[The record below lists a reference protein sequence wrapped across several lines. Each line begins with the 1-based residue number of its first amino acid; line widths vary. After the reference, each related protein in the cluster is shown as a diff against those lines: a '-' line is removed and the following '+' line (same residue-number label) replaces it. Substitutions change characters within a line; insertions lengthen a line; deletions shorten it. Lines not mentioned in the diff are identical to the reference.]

1 MTESFNS
8 KYSINNNIFNV
19 PWHKNE
25 YPEPDD
31 IIIGYI
37 NKIEDTGL
45 SVFILDY
52 QKKEALM
59 PLQELSRKKISSI
72 RTLFK
77 EGDIKP
83 LLVLRVDNKKGFIDL
98 SNKYINMARDEID
111 RLEKYTVVIRIFYQ
125 WLHLTKKLEQWNDV
139 MSSSVWLYSK
149 TDIYNHLIDIKTQT
163 KEIKD
168 IFPNL
173 ALNDNI
179 NSLLKLINDNI
190 NYTLEL
196 ELHLKLIVWE
206 SNAINIIK
214 EILKLIEND
223 FGLPLHISVPP
234 NYTFLYKSSDKN
246 KMFLLKDTL
255 EELIKSKL
263 INYENKN
270 VKYNIKID
278 INEKN

>member
-1 MTESFNS
+1 MTEKFNS

-19 PWHKNE
+19 QWHKNE

-31 IIIGYI
+31 IVIGYI

-45 SVFILDY
+45 TVYVLDY

-83 LLVLRVDNKKGFIDL
+83 LLVLRVDDKKGFIDL

-125 WLHLTKKLEQWNDV
+125 WLHLSKQLEEWYDIMN
-139 MSSSVWLYSK
+139 SSVWLYSK
-149 TDIYNHLIDIKTQT
+149 TDIYNHLIDIKTKT
-163 KEIKD
+163 KNIED

-173 ALNDNI
+173 RKKENI

-190 NYTLEL
+190 NYSLEL
-196 ELHLKLIVWE
+196 ELQFKLVVWE
-206 SNAINIIK
+206 EGAINIIK
-214 EILKLIEND
+214 EILTVIEND
-223 FGLPLHISVPP
+223 LELLLHVSVPP

-246 KMFLLKDTL
+246 KVFLLNETL
-255 EELIKSKL
+255 EDTINTKL
-263 INYENKN
+263 QQYNNKKI
-270 VKYNIKID
+270 KYNIKIN

>member
-1 MTESFNS
+1 MTEKFNS

-19 PWHKNE
+19 QWHKNE

-31 IIIGYI
+31 IVIGYI

-45 SVFILDY
+45 TVYVLDY

-83 LLVLRVDNKKGFIDL
+83 LLVLRVDDKKGFIDL

-125 WLHLTKKLEQWNDV
+125 WLHLSKQLEEWYDIMN
-139 MSSSVWLYSK
+139 SSVWLYSK
-149 TDIYNHLIDIKTQT
+149 SDIYNHLIDIKTKT
-163 KEIKD
+163 KNIED

-173 ALNDNI
+173 RKKENI

-190 NYTLEL
+190 NYSLEL
-196 ELHLKLIVWE
+196 ELQFKLVVWE
-206 SNAINIIK
+206 EGAINIIK
-214 EILKLIEND
+214 EILTVIEND
-223 FGLPLHISVPP
+223 LELLLHVSVPP

-246 KMFLLKDTL
+246 KVFLLNETL
-255 EELIKSKL
+255 EDTINTKL
-263 INYENKN
+263 QQYNNKKI
-270 VKYNIKID
+270 KYNIKIN

>member
-31 IIIGYI
+31 IVIGYI

-125 WLHLTKKLEQWNDV
+125 
-139 MSSSVWLYSK
+139 
-149 TDIYNHLIDIKTQT
+149 
-163 KEIKD
+163 
-168 IFPNL
+168 
-173 ALNDNI
+173 
-179 NSLLKLINDNI
+179 
-190 NYTLEL
+190 
-196 ELHLKLIVWE
+196 
-206 SNAINIIK
+206 
-214 EILKLIEND
+214 
-223 FGLPLHISVPP
+223 
-234 NYTFLYKSSDKN
+234 
-246 KMFLLKDTL
+246 
-255 EELIKSKL
+255 
-263 INYENKN
+263 
-270 VKYNIKID
+270 
-278 INEKN
+278 